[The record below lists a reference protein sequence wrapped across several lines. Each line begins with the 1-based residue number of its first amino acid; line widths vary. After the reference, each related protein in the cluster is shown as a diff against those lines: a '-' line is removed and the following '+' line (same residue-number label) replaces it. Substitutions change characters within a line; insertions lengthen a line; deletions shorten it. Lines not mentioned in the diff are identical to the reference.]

1 MRKVLLL
8 AALCALA
15 VLVVAQVAVAQDLY
29 DCSDFDTQEEA
40 QAVYEEDTSDPYG
53 LDEDD
58 GADDGIACE
67 TLPSGGGA
75 VAENTMME
83 TTISP
88 SPTTSMSPSS
98 SPPTTSSPTSTT
110 ATSTATASPTPLPAT
125 GGTSPAVPLAALVLI
140 VGGGLLAVAVVRRG

>member
-67 TLPSGGGA
+67 TLPSGGA
-75 VAENTMME
+75 AAEDTMME
-83 TTISP
+83 TTMSP